1 MVFQNCEKNEDDLN
15 RESKI
20 VSRENEVANSLLN
33 RESKIVNR
41 ENEVANS
48 LLNRERK
55 EP

>member
-1 MVFQNCEKNEDDLN
+1 M
-15 RESKI
+15 
-20 VSRENEVANSLLN
+20 SRENEVANSLLN